1 MNSLDFHGPLTL
13 APLHWA
19 MRTTL
24 SLLAPALFPS
34 WRFFK
39 DIRPSPRVQWAL
51 VDGTPLEW
59 REFRPRPASVS
70 PFQML
75 LRLFWNPVWN
85 EALYLVSC
93 AERLAERETE
103 HSVREI
109 RVRVGREIGRLSPD
123 AGARQFQF
131 RLVFVERGGDGL
143 RQDILYLSPPFP
155 VVADRGA

>member
-1 MNSLDFHGPLTL
+1 M
-13 APLHWA
+13 
-19 MRTTL
+19 
-24 SLLAPALFPS
+24 LF
-34 WRFFK
+34 
-39 DIRPSPRVQWAL
+39 
-51 VDGTPLEW
+51 
-59 REFRPRPASVS
+59 
-70 PFQML
+70 
-75 LRLFWNPVWN
+75 RLFWNPVWN